1 MNKLMLLRRIWI
13 VWICSMLLAVSCKEK
28 EAPYLSEDRMLDILR
43 ELHLAD
49 VLAEAHGGSL
59 GWRHAARNEHYDEI
73 LDNFGLSRPE
83 FYRSYV
89 YYLNNPE
96 IMDSIYVRMVQDI
109 EKRMDVTRQQ
119 EYNSKKDTAKWN
131 KSLKNRG
138 PAKEPTTPSTEK
150 KSTEKQRAKGSDS

>member
-1 MNKLMLLRRIWI
+1 MFLRRIWI
-13 VWICSMLLAVSCKEK
+13 VWMCFMCMAIACKEK
-28 EAPYLSEDRMLDILR
+28 EAPYISEERMLNILR

-49 VLAEAHGGSL
+49 VLAEAHGGGL
-59 GWRHAARNEHYDEI
+59 GWRHAVRNEHYDEI

-109 EKRMDVTRQQ
+109 ENRMDVTRQK
-119 EYNSKKDTAKWN
+119 EYNSMKDTAKWN
-131 KSLKNRG
+131 KSLKKRG
-138 PAKEPTTPSTEK
+138 PAKEPTTPSTVK
-150 KSTEKQRAKGSDS
+150 KGAKGSDS